1 MAKKFNENKIK
12 YFEEICNLEKM
23 LEEKKSIKEIYEHM
37 KDLVK
42 YTYEDELN
50 YIQITKIIDMAFEH
64 GNQKNIGLNT
74 DMIPQYIDL
83 TIKRSYKRDLS
94 YQQAFCQIYALLIAL
109 YDPDKINK
117 KMDKDYKYKKDYIHF

>member
-12 YFEEICNLEKM
+12 YFEEICSLEKM
-23 LEEKKSIKEIYEHM
+23 LEEKKSIKEIYEYM

-42 YTYEDELN
+42 HTYEDELN
-50 YIQITKIIDMAFEH
+50 YIQITKIIDIAFEH
-64 GNQKNIGLNT
+64 GNQKNINLNT

-83 TIKRSYKRDLS
+83 TIKRAYKRDLS
-94 YQQAFCQIYALLIAL
+94 YQQSFCQIYALLIAL